1 MIINR
6 GKYSTYYA
14 PVNCYKCD
22 KVTNYGEAIAVNIPE
37 VIVTGL
43 DDSGVKLKAIPH
55 FIRVCPR
62 CYIKAVNKVL
72 SAQNMK
78 LNCMEEV

>member
-22 KVTNYGEAIAVNIPE
+22 KVTNYGEAIAVRIPKP
-37 VIVTGL
+37 TL
-43 DDSGVKLKAIPH
+43 YADDNPVVDISELYQ

-62 CYIKAVNKVL
+62 CYVKALNKAL

-78 LNCMEEV
+78 LNCIKEV

>member
-14 PVNCYKCD
+14 PLDCYKCGS
-22 KVTNYGEAIAVNIPE
+22 KTNYGEAIAVNVPE
-37 VIVTGL
+37 VIITGIDANKVT
-43 DDSGVKLKAIPH
+43 VKTIPH

-62 CYIKAVNKVL
+62 CYKEA
-72 SAQNMK
+72 
-78 LNCMEEV
+78 LNYESKFHRGG